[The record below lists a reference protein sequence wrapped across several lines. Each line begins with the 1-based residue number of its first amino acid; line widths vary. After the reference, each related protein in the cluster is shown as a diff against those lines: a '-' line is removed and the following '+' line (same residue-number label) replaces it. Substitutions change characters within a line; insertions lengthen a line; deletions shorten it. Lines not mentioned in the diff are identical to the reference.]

1 VQTITGTGPVK
12 YDRRQDGRKVFIVY
26 NALLLVVAAVYLPL
40 MAVRMALRGRA
51 RSGIRQRFGIF
62 EEGFFDVRGERTVWV
77 HAVSVGETLAA
88 VPIIKELKQKRKGI
102 QVYFSTVT
110 ETGNAVAREKLDFDD
125 RVFYFPFDLPYV
137 ADSVVR
143 RINPDLFVVVET
155 ELWPNVLKSVNGL
168 NIPALLVN
176 GRISNRSF
184 RGYMRFRF
192 FIRRVLG
199 FLDHLNMQG
208 VQDAERVKALGAASA
223 RVSIA
228 GNVKFDKAFKA
239 AGEAKTSTVTKASL
253 GMPEQSA
260 VFIAG
265 STHTGEDEQVLAAYR
280 RVLEKRPDCYLILA
294 PRHPE
299 RVTDVTAL
307 VKREGLACWLKS
319 GLKGELPAPPGVVV
333 VDTMGE
339 LAGLYRIG
347 DINFVGGSWNETGGH
362 NVLEPVAF
370 GKPVFFGPNMHNFP
384 EISAILKDSGV
395 GIEVKDGAHLAREA
409 LRLIGEPER
418 LERIGGI
425 AKDILHAN
433 RGALA
438 RNVELI
444 ERYLY
449 G

>member
-1 VQTITGTGPVK
+1 VPTITGTGPVI
-12 YDRRQDGRKVFIVY
+12 DGRRQDGKKVFIVY
-26 NALLLVVAAVYLPL
+26 NALLLVFAAVYLPL
-40 MAVRMALRGRA
+40 MAVRMAIRGRA
-51 RSGIRQRFGIF
+51 RLGIRQRFGIF
-62 EEGFFDVRGERTVWV
+62 EKGFFDVRGERTIWV

-88 VPIIKELKQKRKGI
+88 VPIIKELKQRRRGL

-110 ETGNAVAREKLDFDD
+110 ETGNAVARERLDFDD
-125 RVFYFPFDLPYV
+125 RVFYFPFDLPFV

-143 RINPDLFVVVET
+143 RLNPDLFVVVET
-155 ELWPNVLKSVNGL
+155 ELWPNVLKTVDGL

-208 VQDAERVKALGAASA
+208 AQDAERVKALGAASE

-239 AGEAKTSTVTKASL
+239 AGDTMTSTATKTSL
-253 GMPEQSA
+253 GIQDQNA

-265 STHTGEDEQVLAAYR
+265 STHAGEDEQVLAAYHR
-280 RVLEKRPDCYLILA
+280 ILEKRPDCYLVLA

-299 RVTDVTAL
+299 RVPDVAAL
-307 VKREGLACWLKS
+307 VKQEGYACWLKS
-319 GLKGELPAPPGVVV
+319 GLKGELPPPPGVVV

-347 DINFVGGSWNETGGH
+347 DINFVGGSWNDTGGH
-362 NVLEPVAF
+362 NILEPVAF

-384 EISAILKDSGV
+384 EISAILKDAGV
-395 GIEVKDGAHLAREA
+395 GIEVKDGAQLAREA

-418 LERIGGI
+418 LERIGGL
-425 AKDILHAN
+425 AKEILHAN
-433 RGALA
+433 RGALS

>member
-1 VQTITGTGPVK
+1 MTGGLL
-12 YDRRQDGRKVFIVY
+12 RDGKEVFIVY
-26 NALLLVVAAVYLPL
+26 NALVVVFALFYLPFVAL
-40 MAVRMALRGRA
+40 KMALRGRA

-62 EEGFFDVRGERTVWV
+62 ENGFFGPRGERTVWV

-88 VPIIKELKQKRKGI
+88 VPIIKELKERRNGI

-110 ETGNAVAREKLDFDD
+110 ETGNSVAREKLDPDD
-125 RVFYFPFDLPYV
+125 RVFYFPFDLPFV
-137 ADSVVR
+137 AKSVVS

-155 ELWPNVLKSVNGL
+155 ELWPNVLRSVSGL

-176 GRISNRSF
+176 GRISNRSY

-199 FLDHLNMQG
+199 FLDHMNMQG
-208 VQDAERVKALGAASA
+208 AQDAERVKALGAPST

-228 GNVKFDKAFKA
+228 GNVKFDKAFRT
-239 AGEAKTSTVTKASL
+239 AGDLKTSSATKASL
-253 GMPEQSA
+253 GIPEQNI

-265 STHTGEDEQVLAAYR
+265 STHPGEEEQVITAYR
-280 RVLEKRPDCYLILA
+280 RIIEKRPDCYLVLA

-299 RVTDVTAL
+299 RVPDVTAL
-307 VKREGLACWLKS
+307 VKREGFACWLKS

-384 EISAILKDSGV
+384 EISGILKDSGV
-395 GIEVKDGAHLAREA
+395 GIEVKDGAGLAREA
-409 LRLIGEPER
+409 LRLMGEPER
-418 LERIGGI
+418 LERLGGV
-425 AKDILHAN
+425 AKETLHAN